1 MQGKIIKGIAGF
13 YYVHVVDKGIY
24 ESKAKGAFRNE
35 RIKPLVGDNVEI
47 DIIDENAKI
56 GNIKKILK
64 RKNSLIRPAVANI
77 NQAMIVFALK
87 DPDPALN
94 LLDRFLI
101 LMEMQGVKTVI
112 CFNKSDLVT
121 ELSLEESSLKTYKT
135 GTKADQSYVEYI
147 ASIYEKAG
155 YEVIITSTKEGEN
168 IDLVK
173 KALKSKTTAF
183 AGPSGVGKS
192 SMLNAIMPE
201 AESETGEISK
211 KLGRGKHTTRHSEI
225 FNLEGD
231 TYIMDTPGFSSLDL
245 SMIKPEELK
254 NYYPEFVKE
263 EDYCKFAGCLH
274 LNEPVCG
281 VKDALEE
288 GRISLER
295 YENYKLLYEEL
306 KQIKRY

>member
-13 YYVHVVDKGIY
+13 YYVHVVGKGIY

-77 NQAMIVFALK
+77 DQAMIVFALK

-94 LLDRFLI
+94 LLDRFLV

-112 CFNKSDLVT
+112 CFNKADL
-121 ELSLEESSLKTYKT
+121 
-135 GTKADQSYVEYI
+135 ADGKDI
-147 ASIYEKAG
+147 ASIYQKAG
-155 YEVIITSTKEGEN
+155 YEVIISSTKEN
-168 IDLVK
+168 SNVDKVK
-173 KALKSKTTAF
+173 AALKSKTTAF

-201 AESETGEISK
+201 ADSETGEISK

>member
-13 YYVHVVDKGIY
+13 YYVHIVDKGIY

-47 DIIDENAKI
+47 DIIDEEAKI
-56 GNIKKILK
+56 GNIVKILK
-64 RKNSLIRPAVANI
+64 RNNSLIRPAVANI
-77 NQAMIVFALK
+77 DQAMIVFALK

-112 CFNKSDLVT
+112 CFNKADLVSDT
-121 ELSLEESSLKTYKT
+121 
-135 GTKADQSYVEYI
+135 DYI
-147 ASIYEKAG
+147 ASIYKKAG
-155 YEVIITSTKEGEN
+155 YEVIITSTKENEN
-168 IDLVK
+168 ISAVK
-173 KALKSKTTAF
+173 EALRSKTTAF

-201 AESETGEISK
+201 AKSQIGEISK

-225 FNLEGD
+225 FNLEAD

-263 EDYCKFAGCLH
+263 EDACKFSGCLH
-274 LNEPVCG
+274 IKEPDCS
-281 VKDALEE
+281 VKEALEE
-288 GRISLER
+288 GKISLER